1 MLKFLQW
8 WKIAGQFW
16 GFVLLIT
23 LLITL
28 LVSFQEEAKHNAW
41 LGLIWLSIFF
51 GGGYWYAW
59 QMKIHKWKLPQ
70 SIKDTH

>member
-8 WKIAGQFW
+8 WKVAGQFW

-28 LVSFQEEAKHNAW
+28 LVSFQEEAKHNVW